1 MTPLGG
7 YRGNLEPQKLM
18 NMTEFKKQLKS
29 LERPMLSAGYK
40 MLNAQNKCDN
50 LIRNKSFF
58 ARINSLIA
66 VGINFYILSLFG
78 FLIAIVAASNYTNS
92 MNQDSFNNIMDSFVS
107 YSKLYAIGLFI
118 FGPITSRIII
128 PIQKAT
134 LKNKLEKLSTIYFKH
149 KAAFDKAVETHLL
162 PEIHHIGMA
171 TAQDIISK
179 TSANILHINTVTEI
193 LDNQSACGAMEKI
206 TLKDGISL
214 YKSLLNKT
222 NNSDTEQVNLEWDEA
237 SGDFKPVSP
246 ASPIFVMKQA
256 DSANTPL
263 SYSRQ
268 ETSPDLI
275 FSYQPRSVWKLIL
288 CGIFWALFLWIGFDF
303 IIILIAQYMASP
315 QDSEAAGRSAAGS
328 YPGILF
334 IVTTILSVALTI
346 SGKLPG
352 TKKICN

>member
-1 MTPLGG
+1 
-7 YRGNLEPQKLM
+7 
-18 NMTEFKKQLKS
+18 
-29 LERPMLSAGYK
+29 
-40 MLNAQNKCDN
+40 
-50 LIRNKSFF
+50 
-58 ARINSLIA
+58 
-66 VGINFYILSLFG
+66 
-78 FLIAIVAASNYTNS
+78 
-92 MNQDSFNNIMDSFVS
+92 
-107 YSKLYAIGLFI
+107 
-118 FGPITSRIII
+118 
-128 PIQKAT
+128 
-134 LKNKLEKLSTIYFKH
+134 
-149 KAAFDKAVETHLL
+149 
-162 PEIHHIGMA
+162 
-171 TAQDIISK
+171 
-179 TSANILHINTVTEI
+179 
-193 LDNQSACGAMEKI
+193 MEKI